1 MARRYTNPVKERRYA
16 PKHGKSYKEM
26 SVRNKAEWLR
36 DGGGSWSDGE
46 LMAMVAGR
54 SSEAYDYT
62 FRLGDGPVP
71 PAIREAAKI
80 RLKER
85 FARDGRSKDEV
96 RMYLRGYGFSPQMI
110 GAFLKGY
117 RRAPGTA
124 NRR

>member
-1 MARRYTNPVKERRYA
+1 MARKYINPIKERRYA
-16 PKHGKSYKEM
+16 PKHGKSYPEQ

-85 FARDGRSKDEV
+85 FAREGLSKDEV
-96 RMYLRGYGFSPQMI
+96 RRIVGMRWTPQRVN
-110 GAFLKGY
+110 AFLKNY

>member
-1 MARRYTNPVKERRYA
+1 MARKYINPIKERRYA
-16 PKHGKSYKEM
+16 PKHGKSYPEQ

-85 FARDGRSKDEV
+85 FAREGLSKDEV
-96 RMYLRGYGFSPQMI
+96 RRIVGMRWTLQRVN
-110 GAFLKGY
+110 AFVKNY

>member
-1 MARRYTNPVKERRYA
+1 MARKYINPIKERRYA
-16 PKHGKSYKEM
+16 PKHGKKFSDQ

-85 FARDGRSKDEV
+85 FAREGLSKDEV
-96 RMYLRGYGFSPQMI
+96 RRIVGMRWTPQRVN
-110 GAFLKGY
+110 AFVKNY

>member
-1 MARRYTNPVKERRYA
+1 MARKYINPIKERRYA
-16 PKHGKSYKEM
+16 PKHGKSYPEQ

-85 FARDGRSKDEV
+85 FAREGLSKDEV
-96 RMYLRGYGFSPQMI
+96 RRIVGMRWTPQRVN
-110 GAFLKGY
+110 AFVKNY

>member
-1 MARRYTNPVKERRYA
+1 MARKYINPIKERRYA
-16 PKHGKSYKEM
+16 PKHGKSYPEQ

-85 FARDGRSKDEV
+85 FAREGLSKDEV
-96 RMYLRGYGFSPQMI
+96 RRIVGMCWTLQRVN
-110 GAFLKGY
+110 AFLKNY

>member
-1 MARRYTNPVKERRYA
+1 
-16 PKHGKSYKEM
+16 
-26 SVRNKAEWLR
+26 
-36 DGGGSWSDGE
+36 
-46 LMAMVAGR
+46 MAMVAGR

-85 FARDGRSKDEV
+85 FAREGLSKDEV
-96 RMYLRGYGFSPQMI
+96 RRIVGMRWTPQRVN
-110 GAFLKGY
+110 AFVKNY

>member
-1 MARRYTNPVKERRYA
+1 
-16 PKHGKSYKEM
+16 
-26 SVRNKAEWLR
+26 
-36 DGGGSWSDGE
+36 
-46 LMAMVAGR
+46 MAMVAGR

-85 FARDGRSKDEV
+85 FAREGLSKDEV
-96 RMYLRGYGFSPQMI
+96 RRIVGMRWTPQRVN
-110 GAFLKGY
+110 AFVKNY
-117 RRAPGTA
+117 RRAPGTG